1 MCQGFFFIRDFPL
14 QWIYLYTGFFF
25 IKDFILPCIIVWGAP
40 LLCEKARPDGVPQK
54 GSAGM
59 IITDIV
65 DDNVQD
71 YVRDF
76 CVYVRRFCLE
86 LAQPI

>member
-14 QWIYLYTGFFF
+14 QWIYLYTGFSF

-40 LLCEKARPDGVPQK
+40 LLCEKAGPDGVPQK

-76 CVYVRRFCLE
+76 CVYVQRFCLE

>member
-1 MCQGFFFIRDFPL
+1 MDLLIYGMFFYNI
-14 QWIYLYTGFFF
+14 FFS
-25 IKDFILPCIIVWGAP
+25 PCIIVWGAP
-40 LLCEKARPDGVPQK
+40 LLCEKAGPDGVLQK